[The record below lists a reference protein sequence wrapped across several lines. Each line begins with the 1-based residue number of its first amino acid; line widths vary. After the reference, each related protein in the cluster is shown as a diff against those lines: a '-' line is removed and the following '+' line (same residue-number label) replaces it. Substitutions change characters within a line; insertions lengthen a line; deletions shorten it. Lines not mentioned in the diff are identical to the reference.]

1 MTKIQHKRTKTV
13 EKLWYIIK
21 PFLLYT
27 IVKTFAMIGL
37 SLLLSTFPSEEMTSW
52 VQNNS
57 RLLSTTI
64 NGLAAVVGI
73 FFVLQ
78 DFLIEVSVT
87 GEVNID
93 GGVFRQIAGWIKN
106 GISHNKD
113 KAFLLAAVV
122 ILGITSAL
130 ALNILVELLSVSSE
144 KYDNVEAI
152 QYSVPI
158 WLGLLLYGI
167 VSPVTE
173 EIVFRGI
180 TYNRMK
186 RYYSV
191 VPCVIVSALL
201 FGGFH
206 ANLPQF
212 LYGTCMGVLMALVY
226 EWVRSFAAPL
236 LFHMAANVIVFVLS
250 ECAPDM
256 AAKMTVLHCAAFAV
270 IAGGLVIYLYR
281 KRRN

>member
-13 EKLWYIIK
+13 EKLWYVIK

-27 IVKTFAMIGL
+27 IVKTFAMVGL
-37 SLLLSTFPSEEMTSW
+37 SLLLSTAWSVEMAVW
-52 VQNNS
+52 VQENS
-57 RLLSTTI
+57 RLLSACI
-64 NGLAAVVGI
+64 NGLAAIIGI
-73 FFVLQ
+73 FFVMQ

-87 GEVNID
+87 GEVCID
-93 GGVFRQIAGWIKN
+93 GGVFRQTAGWIKN
-106 GISHNKD
+106 SVSQTKS
-113 KAFLLAAVV
+113 KKVSLAAA
-122 ILGITSAL
+122 ILLGITSAL
-130 ALNILVELLSVSSE
+130 ALNIFVELLSVSSE

-158 WLGLLLYGI
+158 WLGLLLYGV
-167 VSPVTE
+167 VSPLTE

-191 VPCVIVSALL
+191 VPSIIVSALL

-226 EWVRSFAAPL
+226 EWVKSFAAPL
-236 LFHMAANVIVFVLS
+236 LFHMAANVAVFVLS

-256 AAKMTVLHCAAFAV
+256 AANMTVLHGIV
-270 IAGGLVIYLYR
+270 LAGISGVLMIYLYR
-281 KRRN
+281 KRN